1 MSQALPPSLT
11 RAQVLSAL
19 HDHSTLMSLQPLV
32 TSFEKTPAPADPD
45 TDPHFSGSSAP
56 LLYYTIK
63 ESIPILPFLGAWGS
77 YPISF
82 PAIFQ
87 DNEEGTKSKALAA
100 MGVTVRNS
108 WAVRHVEGKGEGDG
122 GQQEWEL
129 VEDAEVECPGWL
141 MPFVG
146 GSMEKAHREMF
157 GGFMDRVMAVNAGPQ
172 AT

>member
-1 MSQALPPSLT
+1 
-11 RAQVLSAL
+11 
-19 HDHSTLMSLQPLV
+19 MSLQPLV
-32 TSFEKTPAPADPD
+32 TSFEKTPPPADPD

-56 LLYYTIK
+56 LVYYSIK
-63 ESIPILPFLGAWGS
+63 ESIPILPFLGTWGR

-87 DNEEGTKSKALAA
+87 DNEEGTKSKAIAA
-100 MGVTVRNS
+100 MGVTVRNT
-108 WAVRHVEGKGEGDG
+108 WAVRQIGGKGEAEGGGADG

-141 MPFVG
+141 MAFVR
-146 GSMEKAHREMF
+146 GSMETAHREMF
-157 GGFMDRVMAVNAGPQ
+157 GGFMDKVLAVNAGPQ